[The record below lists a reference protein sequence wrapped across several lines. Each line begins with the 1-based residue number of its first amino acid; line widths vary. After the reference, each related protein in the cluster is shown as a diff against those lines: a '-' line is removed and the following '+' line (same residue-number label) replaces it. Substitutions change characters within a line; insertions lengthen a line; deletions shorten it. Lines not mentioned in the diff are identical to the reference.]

1 MKKLKKFLNAFQ
13 NDLNEVKQDL
23 PEKTEKAFVPDP
35 VSLKISKV
43 SNSALVTIRFS
54 ESLKDLSE
62 LNNSLINLTSI
73 SNQAFF

>member
-1 MKKLKKFLNAFQ
+1 LKKLKKFLNAFQ

-23 PEKTEKAFVPDP
+23 PEKTEKAFIPDP

>member
-73 SNQAFF
+73 SNQDFF